1 MRPTCSAASVAET
14 PGLCQQSAQYTER
27 SIQSAQYESAALGGA
42 TYRTLLRIA
51 GRTPRPAWGHDAYS
65 AGPANNNRLPST
77 SLTMK
82 FLAPQG
88 SRLMVWKN
96 VAPVA

>member
-1 MRPTCSAASVAET
+1 MRA
-14 PGLCQQSAQYTER
+14 LNMN
-27 SIQSAQYESAALGGA
+27 ALGGA
-42 TYRTLLRIA
+42 TYRTMLRIA

-65 AGPANNNRLPST
+65 AGPANNSRLPST

-82 FLAPQG
+82 FHAPQG
-88 SRLMVWKN
+88 SRLMAWKN